1 MRYALLAALLLT
13 GCATTHGG
21 GMGYGE
27 APGAAS
33 KLNVESL
40 PVCGFE
46 APYLPEPCRMQVA
59 PGEWLAVRNPKP
71 EPTKHHGWLWW
82 LLVGVVI

>member
-1 MRYALLAALLLT
+1 MRPAALVLCAALAA
-13 GCATTHGG
+13 GCAHGG
-21 GMGYGE
+21 
-27 APGAAS
+27 AA
-33 KLNVESL
+33 KVDARPMPPVASL

-71 EPTKHHGWLWW
+71 QETKPHSRWWW
-82 LLVGVVI
+82 LLMALVAL